1 MAPMG
6 RSRIYS
12 YGHDSR
18 WETKVWF
25 TTTSL
30 VYSLTFFREYD
41 ISVDTEEPPQ
51 ILSFFGE
58 EDFEVISG

>member
-1 MAPMG
+1 MHKGKKAGSTLIMM
-6 RSRIYS
+6 
-12 YGHDSR
+12 
-18 WETKVWF
+18 V
-25 TTTSL
+25 
-30 VYSLTFFREYD
+30 VTFFREYD